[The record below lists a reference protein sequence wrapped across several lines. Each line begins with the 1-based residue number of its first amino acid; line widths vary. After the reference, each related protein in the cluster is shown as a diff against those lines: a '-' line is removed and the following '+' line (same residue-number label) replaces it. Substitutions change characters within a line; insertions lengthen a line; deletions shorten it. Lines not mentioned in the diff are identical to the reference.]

1 MASGQDLYAIDATSQ
16 RLDALWRIPDLG
28 HFVGPFT
35 LASTKLEFV
44 TYKDKNFWFW
54 EYQLPQLR
62 LKNKTLLPFSRPL
75 DTVRE
80 IRLGSCSESGIFDC
94 SAVLP
99 PRETTGAETDVALAA
114 RQILFRK
121 TNGSWTEFLAIGMDE
136 QVLADPVIASNWLAV
151 CLASKLA
158 TRILVY
164 GYTKG
169 AKPVLRIEI
178 RIEGKCNPS
187 VRFDGSL
194 LTISDD
200 LGHLRAYE
208 LTHGEQIRDLNL

>member
-1 MASGQDLYAIDATSQ
+1 MGLHFENWHRGCVLHRHGTDGRTQDFVGLHRGYDHPARCNFCNST
-16 RLDALWRIPDLG
+16 RPVDALWRIPDLG

-121 TNGSWTEFLAIGMDE
+121 TNGSWTEFLVIGMDK
-136 QVLADPVIASNWLAV
+136 QVLADPVIASNWLAL
-151 CLASKLA
+151 CLASKSA

-164 GYTKG
+164 GIPK
-169 AKPVLRIEI
+169 
-178 RIEGKCNPS
+178 
-187 VRFDGSL
+187 VRNRS
-194 LTISDD
+194 SESK
-200 LGHLRAYE
+200 YE
-208 LTHGEQIRDLNL
+208 

>member
-1 MASGQDLYAIDATSQ
+1 MGEVGLNLVTRDGRTIGHFDEPADRVVVSDSGGKFITMARRGSVWCLSRVDVQSRKITAWCHAEISRFTKTFDGATWYMASGQDLYAIDATSQ

-75 DTVRE
+75 DTVRA

-94 SAVLP
+94 STVLP
-99 PRETTGAETDVALAA
+99 PRETTGAETDVALARA
-114 RQILFRK
+114 K
-121 TNGSWTEFLAIGMDE
+121 S
-136 QVLADPVIASNWLAV
+136 
-151 CLASKLA
+151 CLE
-158 TRILVY
+158 
-164 GYTKG
+164 
-169 AKPVLRIEI
+169 KPMAA
-178 RIEGKCNPS
+178 GPNS
-187 VRFDGSL
+187 
-194 LTISDD
+194 
-200 LGHLRAYE
+200 
-208 LTHGEQIRDLNL
+208 